1 MDLQTLDRNFF
12 WYERPRV
19 IVQELKD
26 YFDEVE
32 DVTGLSDGAPSILV
46 NKKYYVFLPTG
57 IVDHNEL
64 EYNKYTVMREEDYG
78 FGNEYHRFSFM
89 DEVIEYLQQMLKED
103 ETISKREIL
112 HRMRMIMDDLNVI
125 KKQFNVHYAKFKV
138 LQAGLLLVSV
148 YYSYEF
154 YIKHIDNPNS
164 VFGIAVTIL
173 LCCLVDFSTI
183 ALVSLAFDKRMLN
196 YTEQDNIETRNLLYM
211 IFYNKNEP
219 LKRPI
224 L

>member
-1 MDLQTLDRNFF
+1 MDLQTLDRNYF

-78 FGNEYHRFSFM
+78 FGNEYHRFTFM

-112 HRMRMIMDDLNVI
+112 HRMSMIKDDLAVI
-125 KKQFNVHYAKFKV
+125 RMQMTGEQLHSRTYYADDLLTHFNN
-138 LQAGLLLVSV
+138 
-148 YYSYEF
+148 
-154 YIKHIDNPNS
+154 I
-164 VFGIAVTIL
+164 
-173 LCCLVDFSTI
+173 TI
-183 ALVSLAFDKRMLN
+183 ACDLDTNESLDWK
-196 YTEQDNIETRNLLYM
+196 LYS
-211 IFYNKNEP
+211 NGRKND
-219 LKRPI
+219 
-224 L
+224 

>member
-1 MDLQTLDRNFF
+1 MDLQTLDRNYF

-57 IVDHNEL
+57 IVDNNEL

-78 FGNEYHRFSFM
+78 FGNEYHRFTFM

-103 ETISKREIL
+103 ETISKREVL

-125 KKQFNVHYAKFKV
+125 KKQFNESD
-138 LQAGLLLVSV
+138 LMG
-148 YYSYEF
+148 
-154 YIKHIDNPNS
+154 IIDNAETM
-164 VFGIAVTIL
+164 G
-173 LCCLVDFSTI
+173 D
-183 ALVSLAFDKRMLN
+183 VSSLETHF
-196 YTEQDNIETRNLLYM
+196 DNIQIACDLDSTECLSWSPY
-211 IFYNKNEP
+211 KKGE
-219 LKRPI
+219 K
-224 L
+224 